1 MVDYSADATR
11 YARGRPKGIAAP
23 DDDAMSRIRR
33 GYTAFN
39 TGDVDTLR
47 TLFAHDVMHHTAGTG
62 PLAGTYKGADAVLEY
77 FGKLNERCEG
87 TFRADLLEVH
97 GDGHGH
103 VTAVHQI
110 SATRG
115 GNKLVSR
122 GSILFT
128 FMGEKVTDI
137 LELNSDLA
145 GYDAF
150 MS

>member
-1 MVDYSADATR
+1 
-11 YARGRPKGIAAP
+11 
-23 DDDAMSRIRR
+23 MSLISR

-39 TGDVDTLR
+39 TGDLDALR
-47 TLFAHDVMHHTAGTG
+47 SLFSHDVMQHVAGTG
-62 PLAGTYKGADAVLEY
+62 PLAGAYKGVDAVLDY
-77 FGKLNERCEG
+77 YAKLGQRCEG

-103 VTAVHQI
+103 VTAVHQV

-115 GNKLVSR
+115 GTRHVSR

-128 FMGEKVTDI
+128 FMGDKVTDI
-137 LELNSDLA
+137 LELHSDLP